1 MWFRFLGI
9 SMLNTGVTAVAT
21 ILLAA
26 FILPAA
32 TPTIVLSLIIWVCA
46 FLSAFLC
53 SELAFSKRLP
63 DRNDIILLVGIHL
76 VVFLTFYTTY
86 GIFLSDKGPWFVVA
100 PEIVAQLVLEG
111 IAICVAGYRMRR
123 QRLRSVLGEGMTI

>member
-1 MWFRFLGI
+1 
-9 SMLNTGVTAVAT
+9 MLNTGVTAVAT

-32 TPTIVLSLIIWVCA
+32 TPTIVLSLIIWACA
-46 FLSAFLC
+46 FLCTFLC
-53 SELAFSKRLP
+53 SELAFSRRLP
-63 DRNDIILLVGIHL
+63 DRNDIILLIGMHL

-86 GIFLSDKGPWFVVA
+86 GIFLSDKGPAFVVA
-100 PEIVAQLVLEG
+100 PEILAQLLLEG

>member
-1 MWFRFLGI
+1 
-9 SMLNTGVTAVAT
+9 MLNTGVTAVAT

-32 TPTIVLSLIIWVCA
+32 TPTIVLSLIIWTSA
-46 FLSAFLC
+46 FLSTFLC

-63 DRNDIILLVGIHL
+63 DRNDIILLIAVHL
-76 VVFLTFYTTY
+76 IVFLTFYTTY

-100 PEIVAQLVLEG
+100 PEIIAQLILEG